1 MSIEGSQAAAEQIP
15 QTTRRKQLSD
25 RSIVNLFVWPALLL
39 LIAMNVFPLFYSL
52 YLGFTDYSAITRQQP
67 QWVAF
72 ENFSRILN
80 DELLWKY
87 FATTGRF
94 ALLSVGLQTLV
105 GFGLAMLVNH
115 KFKGSGLLTT
125 LILIPMMIS
134 PVVVGL
140 FWKLMYNP
148 TFGFFNF
155 IVKYTQYLFL
165 AAFIASLFAAYFIFK
180 RYLSTRKISHV
191 ILSLVFVVFG
201 IAGLILYFSGSNFFV
216 TLGGFSNPSTAP
228 DMLASRFA
236 GDPVPGLALWSVVI
250 VDVWM
255 WSPFVMLLVLSGLK
269 AIPDYLYEA
278 AAIDRA
284 SSWFQFWRI
293 TLPQV
298 APLLLIAILFRT
310 IEAFK
315 AFDLVMGMT
324 GGGPGD
330 QTELISVNLY
340 RQAFLGQWRTGRA
353 SALAYIILV
362 IIIAVSNLYIRY
374 LNQMKGED

>member
-1 MSIEGSQAAAEQIP
+1 MSIDGSQAVAEQSNQP
-15 QTTRRKQLSD
+15 KPKRRQLSD
-25 RSIVNLFVWPALLL
+25 RSIVNLFIWPALLL
-39 LIAMNVFPLFYSL
+39 LIALNVFPLFYSL
-52 YLGFTDYSAITRQQP
+52 YLGFTDYSAIARQQP
-67 QWVAF
+67 VWIGFQ
-72 ENFSRILN
+72 NFSRILN
-80 DELLWKY
+80 DEQLWKY

-105 GFGLAMLVNH
+105 GFGLAMLVNE

-148 TFGFFNF
+148 TFGFFN
-155 IVKYTQYLFL
+155 YL
-165 AAFIASLFAAYFIFK
+165 I
-180 RYLSTRKISHV
+180 
-191 ILSLVFVVFG
+191 
-201 IAGLILYFSGSNFFV
+201 
-216 TLGGFSNPSTAP
+216 GFTNPSTAP
-228 DMLASRFA
+228 DWLASRFA
-236 GDPVPGLALWSVVI
+236 GTPVPGMALWAVVI

-298 APLLLIAILFRT
+298 TPLLLIAVLFRT

-315 AFDLVMGMT
+315 AFDLIMGMT

-353 SALAYIILV
+353 SALAYIILI
-362 IIIAVSNLYIRY
+362 IIIAISNLYIRY
-374 LNQMKGED
+374 LNQMKGES